1 MGGIYALERIA
12 HDSASDRAA
21 IADILTAYVR
31 AHAPWPPA
39 RPGTYI
45 ADAPLDELPDLQV
58 RAPEVQAILTVLG
71 REAFADYVGRPFNF
85 RLDVDGEAP
94 IVVNPEVPPWA
105 FEGELEPHL
114 AERGGR
120 FDLRATD
127 LRCASLPGAD
137 LHGAN
142 LSEAHLEGANLIGA
156 RLAEASLARAH
167 LRRASLVDARMER
180 ADLFLADLQGAL
192 LAGAH
197 LEHARLLSARLV
209 GADLSGACLR
219 GASFG
224 GAHIEGARLVEA
236 DLAGADLSSA
246 KLEGVG
252 LFGATAD
259 SMTAWPEGFDL
270 QAAGVRFGDEG
281 QSGQPTRRLV
291 TRGGPGRSR
300 RLLRGPRRV

>member
-114 AERGGR
+114 AERGGASIYGR
-120 FDLRATD
+120 LT
-127 LRCASLPGAD
+127 CAAPPSPAQICMERTFPRRIWKEQTSSVRGWRKRVSHAPISGEQVWSMPGWSGQTSFWRTCRGRSLPART
-137 LHGAN
+137 
-142 LSEAHLEGANLIGA
+142 LSTH
-156 RLAEASLARAH
+156 
-167 LRRASLVDARMER
+167 V
-180 ADLFLADLQGAL
+180 
-192 LAGAH
+192 
-197 LEHARLLSARLV
+197 
-209 GADLSGACLR
+209 
-219 GASFG
+219 
-224 GAHIEGARLVEA
+224 
-236 DLAGADLSSA
+236 SSA
-246 KLEGVG
+246 H
-252 LFGATAD
+252 
-259 SMTAWPEGFDL
+259 AW
-270 QAAGVRFGDEG
+270 
-281 QSGQPTRRLV
+281 
-291 TRGGPGRSR
+291 
-300 RLLRGPRRV
+300 